1 MQPKKQ
7 TWLIVFYLCFYT
19 SLIAFFKSMA
29 CGKVGPP
36 DKGLLQDVSKCASTV
51 CSEADL

>member
-1 MQPKKQ
+1 MQLKKQ
-7 TWLIVFYLCFYT
+7 TCLIVFGFYT